1 VDRRNRLTSRSRT
14 NEPAAAASLDRNR
27 LDSPPL
33 WLAGRMSHTRIRFAD
48 QVGMLLHEVD
58 LNAIPRVG
66 DSVNLKMQQAFGVV
80 DLVTWE
86 VGDQNFDTRVVVRL
100 KPHPA

>member
-1 VDRRNRLTSRSRT
+1 
-14 NEPAAAASLDRNR
+14 
-27 LDSPPL
+27 
-33 WLAGRMSHTRIRFAD
+33 MSHTRIRFAD

-66 DSVNLKMQQAFGVV
+66 DFVNLKNQQAAGVV

-86 VGDQNFDTRVVVRL
+86 VGGQNFDTRVVVRL
-100 KPHPA
+100 RPHEA

>member
-1 VDRRNRLTSRSRT
+1 
-14 NEPAAAASLDRNR
+14 
-27 LDSPPL
+27 
-33 WLAGRMSHTRIRFAD
+33 MSHTRIRFAD
-48 QVGMLLHEVD
+48 QVGMLLHESY

-66 DSVNLKMQQAFGVV
+66 DLVRLKQQQVFGVV

-100 KPHPA
+100 KPHAQ

>member
-1 VDRRNRLTSRSRT
+1 
-14 NEPAAAASLDRNR
+14 
-27 LDSPPL
+27 
-33 WLAGRMSHTRIRFAD
+33 MSHTRIRFAD

-58 LNAIPRVG
+58 LYAIPRVG
-66 DSVNLKMQQAFGVV
+66 DLVRLKQQQLFGVV

-100 KPHPA
+100 KPFAE